1 MINSI
6 IEYIYN
12 LGKMYGVNPFIF
24 AGIYIGAIPF
34 FFLSLGWVV
43 RNYKK
48 GYSVTLPII
57 SAGFFFISAYLYL
70 LIFGHNVPLWVYGI
84 LIVLIA
90 YGAYSS
96 IKSTKKKIQK

>member
-34 FFLSLGWVV
+34 FFLSLGWFV

-48 GYSVTLPII
+48 NYSVALPLI

-70 LIFGHNVPLWVYGI
+70 LLFGHDVPPWVYGI
-84 LIVLIA
+84 LVVLII

-96 IKSTKKKIQK
+96 IMSTKKKIQK